1 MLFQIRLLS
10 FFLLNFFDNNFFY
23 FLFFKG
29 AVEGDENGYDEEYP
43 LESLEL
49 NTNDFMAKVS
59 LGNFYSLFIIINL

>member
-1 MLFQIRLLS
+1 MIII
-10 FFLLNFFDNNFFY
+10 Y
-23 FLFFKG
+23 LFFELPFLVG

-59 LGNFYSLFIIINL
+59 LGTLFFTHLFFIKISNILMCVY

>member
-1 MLFQIRLLS
+1 MTNKPICNQVIS
-10 FFLLNFFDNNFFY
+10 KTNFFLV
-23 FLFFKG
+23 G

-59 LGNFYSLFIIINL
+59 LGTLFFTYLFL

>member
-1 MLFQIRLLS
+1 
-10 FFLLNFFDNNFFY
+10 LLNFFNIIFFY
-23 FLFFKG
+23 FFFIG

-59 LGNFYSLFIIINL
+59 LGNVYSIFIINDL